1 MRILMLI
8 TLLLLAASLHAQPLD
23 LRFGKLRYAICG
35 TGDKEIIL
43 RNHINLA
50 HLHCPASGGAY
61 NGLPERAEFER
72 QMKSFQQGADA
83 LQQAGVHPI
92 TYIAPDMWYG
102 DPEKRTLIFDFYDKR
117 WSDYED
123 YLGPRPADPLA
134 WAQLKPDGTPIPY
147 VYREQKGFYW
157 CANQPACRTYVQ
169 GVIKMHVQYGSHGV
183 FFDGPCNH
191 GCYCGEC
198 QKQFREFLRAQYP
211 DAVRERLLGGA
222 KLDEVRLPTDKTNL
236 PLWAAFRRFRCES
249 LARFLHDMRAWGRSL
264 CPDFLLTN
272 NYCMWA
278 GDPMGMVGIGE
289 HPEMYAREVDILF
302 DEAAYGGGSFMQD
315 DATRFSNSFH
325 YDYLVAAAG
334 GAGNLPAR
342 GGAALQ
348 PAPPAVCTFLGLK
361 DVPDEAKHNLAWL
374 EIAESWASQCGKMQ
388 QTFRV
393 QPIVDAFTQA
403 GEFQVKHPDLFAPAQ
418 PLADVGVW
426 VSLQQ
431 ALVGSP
437 TYGMAMPRLLADAGI
452 ASRVLTDG
460 DLTAAGLQGLHC
472 LIVPGAAAMSD
483 GQLRTL
489 ADFMQSG
496 GGVVAIGPTGTMDEN
511 ALPRQLATDQDG
523 SFEWALGYMPKPGS
537 PMSGR
542 VSRFNLKDLE
552 GVPTFA
558 RTALPAKTVLDIGRA
573 VRPYEADDQLL
584 LALAPPLPCEIRLYS
599 VAPDRWRIYLVNYGV
614 TKAGIVT
621 DMNDVRF
628 TLRLPQGRSIVS
640 ATAYSNEP
648 AEPQPVAVLEREGLS
663 ILALPSLHIWSVLD
677 VKLK

>member
-1 MRILMLI
+1 MRVLML
-8 TLLLLAASLHAQPLD
+8 LLFVLAATLAGAAPELT
-23 LRFGKLRYAICG
+23 FGKLRYAICS

-61 NGLPERAEFER
+61 NGLPARAEFER
-72 QMKSFQQGADA
+72 QMASFQQGADA
-83 LQQAGVHPI
+83 LREAGVHPI

-117 WSDYED
+117 WSDYAD
-123 YLGPRPADPLA
+123 FLGPRPADPLA
-134 WAQLKPDGTPIPY
+134 WGQRKPDGTPIPY
-147 VYREQKGFYW
+147 VYRDQKGFYW
-157 CANQPACRTYVQ
+157 CTNQPACRSYVQ

-191 GCYCGEC
+191 GCYCAEC
-198 QKQFREFLRAQYP
+198 EKQFREFLRMQYP
-211 DAVRERLLGGA
+211 DAVRERLLNGS
-222 KLDEVRLPTDKTNL
+222 KLDEVKLPTDKTNL
-236 PLWAAFRRFRCES
+236 PLWAALRQFRCES
-249 LARFLHDMRAWGRSL
+249 LARFLRDMRAWGRSL
-264 CPDFLLTN
+264 CPDFVLTN

-278 GDPMGMVGIGE
+278 GDPGGLVGIGE
-289 HPEMYAREVDILF
+289 HPELYAREVDILF

-315 DATRFSNSFH
+315 DGTRLSNSFH

-342 GGAALQ
+342 
-348 PAPPAVCTFLGLK
+348 PAVCTYLGVK
-361 DVPDEAKHNLAWL
+361 DAPAEARGNLAWL
-374 EIAESWASQCGKMQ
+374 EIAEAWASQCGKMQ
-388 QTFRV
+388 QTFRD

-403 GEFQVKHPDLFAPAQ
+403 GEFQVKHPELFAPAQ

-431 ALVGSP
+431 SIVGSP
-437 TYGMAMPRLLADAGI
+437 PYGMAMPRLLSDAGI
-452 ASRVLTDG
+452 ACRVLTDG
-460 DLTAAGLQGLHC
+460 DITAEGLKGLRC
-472 LIVPGAAAMSD
+472 LVAANVPAVSERQWTALKQFSGD
-483 GQLRTL
+483 GGKL
-489 ADFMQSG
+489 
-496 GGVVAIGPTGTMDEN
+496 VAIGEVATMDEN
-511 ALPRQLATDQDG
+511 ALPRQLPTDQDW

-573 VRPYEADDQLL
+573 VRGNLPADDLL
-584 LALAPPLPCEIRLYS
+584 LALAPKLPCEIRLYS
-599 VAPDRWRIYLVNYGV
+599 VAPDRWRVYLVNYGV

-621 DMNDVRF
+621 DMSDVRF
-628 TLRLPQGRSIVS
+628 TLRLPAGRSIAS

-648 AEPQPVAVLEREGLS
+648 TAPQPVSVLEREGLS
-663 ILALPSLHIWSVLD
+663 ILALPNLHLWAVLD
-677 VKLK
+677 IQLK